1 MQTRTRSLGHS
12 QREPSPATPG
22 RLYRHNWFSRS
33 NIKSFKLWFL
43 NGSREVG
50 VYPMFCNQL
59 AEYQPPLSSLV
70 ASLPLIRELKAL
82 SPALTDLTL
91 MRGLIDVVRWGDYEM
106 TSTYYLTPSHKFQFR
121 NQTQTEHRWRAMI
134 PGPTFDSSPLWQQQA
149 TLVKAANLIPGMF
162 WLTITHGLH
171 FKCDTENLIVS
182 WYQLYQPD
190 NKHLKA
196 SDISSLSAG
205 LTHNKTD
212 IRWWVSSEVN
222 R

>member
-1 MQTRTRSLGHS
+1 MAHERLVCIPCFVISW
-12 QREPSPATPG
+12 PSIG
-22 RLYRHNWFSRS
+22 L
-33 NIKSFKLWFL
+33 
-43 NGSREVG
+43 
-50 VYPMFCNQL
+50 
-59 AEYQPPLSSLV
+59 PLSSPV
-70 ASLPLIRELKAL
+70 ASLPLIRVKG
-82 SPALTDLTL
+82 PVPRPD
-91 MRGLIDVVRWGDYEM
+91 EM

-121 NQTQTEHRWRAMI
+121 NQTETEHRWRAMI
-134 PGPTFDSSPLWQQQA
+134 PGPTFDSSLWQQQA
-149 TLVKAANLIPGMF
+149 TLVRAANLIPGMF

-205 LTHNKTD
+205 LTHSKTD